1 MPYFSFEKIQIGP
14 VTIYVLGLFIA
25 LGFLISLIL
34 TLKRNK
40 HDKNLIIDS
49 FTWLLIGAIIGLRLG
64 YVFQHLNEFSNIID
78 VFKVWEGG
86 MTFHGGLIGLLIAG
100 ILFAKIKKISFVKFL
115 QVADMFALFTP
126 LGIAIGR
133 IGCFLIN
140 DHQGGLAFWGII
152 WPDGTVRHNVA
163 LYLIIANLIIF
174 FILKYSKFHKP
185 GSLFFSFLILY
196 SIFRFFLDFTRST
209 GTILSDPRYYGLS
222 TAQWLSIIIILGI
235 IVIIK
240 FLNSRSFNLNR

>member
-25 LGFLISLIL
+25 LGFLISLIFV
-34 TLKRNK
+34 LKKNK
-40 HDKNLIIDS
+40 ADRNLILDS
-49 FTWLLIGAIIGLRLG
+49 FTWLLVGAIVGLRLG
-64 YVFQHLNEFSNIID
+64 YVFQNLDEFSNIID

-86 MTFHGGLIGLLIAG
+86 MTLHGGLIGSLIAG
-100 ILFAKIKKISFVKFL
+100 ILFAKIRGISFKKFL
-115 QVADMFALFTP
+115 LIADQFSLFAP

-140 DHQGGLAFWGII
+140 DHQGSLAFWGIV
-152 WPDGTVRHNVA
+152 WPDGTIRHNVA

-174 FILKYSKFHKP
+174 LILRYSKFHRP
-185 GSLFFSFLILY
+185 GSLLFSFLMLY
-196 SIFRFFLDFTRST
+196 SIFRFLLDFTRST

-222 TAQWLSIIIILGI
+222 VAQWLSLVFIFSLSLIY
-235 IVIIK
+235 
-240 FLNSRSFNLNR
+240 LNRDRIKRA